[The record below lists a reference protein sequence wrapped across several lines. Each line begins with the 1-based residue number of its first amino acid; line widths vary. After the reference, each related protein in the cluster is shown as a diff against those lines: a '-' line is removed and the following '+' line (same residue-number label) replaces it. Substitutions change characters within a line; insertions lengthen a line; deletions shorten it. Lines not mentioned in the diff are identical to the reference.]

1 VEGDLAVV
9 RQEIDFL
16 GLNYYCRSFCRS
28 DDRHPLKVARAGA
41 PAGRPRTCLDWEI
54 HPDGLKQMLL
64 RLRDEYGNPE
74 VYVTENGAA
83 FEEPETVG
91 GNGLA
96 DDGRIAF
103 LQGYLGALREAIAEG
118 ADVKGYMIWSIIDNF
133 EWAWGYRPR
142 FGLVH
147 VDYRTQTRTPKKS
160 FGWYADVA
168 GRNALPE

>member
-1 VEGDLAVV
+1 
-9 RQEIDFL
+9 
-16 GLNYYCRSFCRS
+16 
-28 DDRHPLKVARAGA
+28 
-41 PAGRPRTCLDWEI
+41 
-54 HPDGLKQMLL
+54 MLL

-74 VYVTENGAA
+74 VYITENGAA
-83 FEEPETVG
+83 FEEPETVD

-133 EWAWGYRPR
+133 EWVWGYRPR

-168 GRNALPE
+168 GQNALPE